1 MNFFKKLDKDKKNYY
16 IKYANKIRTMK
27 GKNINEKNCYFC
39 DYYGYWVTKE
49 ICLHR
54 HKKGKKFCS
63 LKCKH
68 LILLIQG
75 KNAN

>member
-1 MNFFKKLDKDKKNYY
+1 
-16 IKYANKIRTMK
+16 MK
-27 GKNINEKNCYFC
+27 EKNINEKNCYFC